1 MSGGRKG
8 LEGELGA
15 RGGGLEELGGM
26 GGRSQGKREGEVAG
40 RSRGEVLPAP
50 KHDILANVPLTTVH

>member
-1 MSGGRKG
+1 MEGGKG
-8 LEGELGA
+8 WKENWEREGEGWKNWEGREEGHRE
-15 RGGGLEELGGM
+15 RG
-26 GGRSQGKREGEVAG
+26 REVAG